1 MQNSPNRSAPQE
13 YHERRGSGQH
23 YPKHYDTVDQNNNKR
38 SPPRNMMDLPV
49 SQNHSKRSVAL
60 PEQYSPSMPDHATSN
75 SRPPTYIGP
84 PYEDSALQ
92 QQQQKR
98 RGYRRPDSEEVRYQ
112 NPNSAQQPG
121 GRNASIQMSHAE
133 TASLPNQSMPVTRDQ
148 SHASPPKTFSPSK
161 STRTESPDPIVSTA
175 RSASIHHPNVT
186 AGASIQ
192 RLDSPRV
199 MKRVL
204 QPLDGKVQ
212 EYHTRMQN
220 AQMQMSQLDAEMAA
234 LLEKRKHAEKRYME
248 AKTKH
253 DDYRRQYQGV
263 ERAMK
268 GEPGIIDPPGRPSY
282 DDDEESPATQPTGQK
297 TSHQQVIRGSN
308 SRTESWGSVK
318 KPTGKSGNRFSVSKL
333 FGAS

>member
-1 MQNSPNRSAPQE
+1 MQNSLNRPVPHE
-13 YHERRGSGQH
+13 YNERRGSGH
-23 YPKHYDTVDQNNNKR
+23 YPKHYDVMDQNNSKR
-38 SPPRNMMDLPV
+38 SPTRNVMDLPV
-49 SQNHSKRSVAL
+49 AQNHRQVAS
-60 PEQYSPSMPDHATSN
+60 PEQYSPAMPDHATSN
-75 SRPPTYIGP
+75 PRPPTYTGP
-84 PYEDSALQ
+84 PYEDSALP

-98 RGYRRPDSEEVRYQ
+98 RGYRRTDSEEGRYQ
-112 NPNSAQQPG
+112 NPNPHPNAVQQSA
-121 GRNASIQMSHAE
+121 GRQASAQMSHAE
-133 TASLPNQSMPVTRDQ
+133 SPSLPNQSMPVTRDQ
-148 SHASPPKTFSPSK
+148 IHGSPPKTFSPPK

-175 RSASIHHPNVT
+175 RSTSIHHPNVT
-186 AGASIQ
+186 AGATIP

-212 EYHTRMQN
+212 EYSTRMQN
-220 AQMQMSQLDAEMAA
+220 AQMQMTQLDAEMAG
-234 LLEKRKHAEKRYME
+234 LMEKRKQAEKRYMD
-248 AKTKH
+248 AKTKY

-268 GEPGIIDPPGRPSY
+268 GEPGIVDAPGRSSY
-282 DDDEESPATQPTGQK
+282 DDDEERPPTQPTSQK

-318 KPTGKSGNRFSVSKL
+318 KPTKSGNRFSVSKF